1 MGVPEQ
7 TSRQE
12 DHEDSLLLQPSWRWH
27 LVPLR
32 KRPSL
37 DPTQRL
43 RLILG
48 MDTTATGH
56 TDMATTAMAT
66 DMATTTERGL
76 LMLSQLLRLLPT
88 QRLRLIPGMDTTDTA
103 TGHTDMATT
112 ATDLTDMATI
122 TERGLLMP
130 SQLLKLLP
138 TQRLRLI
145 PGMDTTATATGHTD
159 MATTATGLM
168 VMLTGVKRYS

>member
-1 MGVPEQ
+1 MGV
-7 TSRQE
+7 
-12 DHEDSLLLQPSWRWH
+12 H
-27 LVPLR
+27 LR

-37 DPTQRL
+37 DPTLRL
-43 RLILG
+43 RLIPG
-48 MDTTATGH
+48 MATTATATDH

-76 LMLSQLLRLLPT
+76 LMPSLLLRLLPT

-103 TGHTDMATT
+103 TG
-112 ATDLTDMATI
+112 LTDMAT

-138 TQRLRLI
+138 TLRLRLI
-145 PGMDTTATATGHTD
+145 PGMEATATGHTD
-159 MATTATGLM
+159 MATTATDLM
-168 VMLTGVKRYS
+168 VMLTGVKRYSDLSLPTLLRNTSFCKTIFFLYRKTVLFCVLGCR

>member
-1 MGVPEQ
+1 M
-7 TSRQE
+7 
-12 DHEDSLLLQPSWRWH
+12 
-27 LVPLR
+27 PLR

-43 RLILG
+43 RLIPG
-48 MDTTATGH
+48 MDTTA
-56 TDMATTAMAT
+56 
-66 DMATTTERGL
+66 
-76 LMLSQLLRLLPT
+76 
-88 QRLRLIPGMDTTDTA
+88 TA

-112 ATDLTDMATI
+112 ATDLTDMAT

-138 TQRLRLI
+138 TLRLRLI

-168 VMLTGVKRYS
+168 VMLTGVKRYSDLSLPTLLWNTSFCKTIFFLYWKTVLFCVLGCRVLCSIIYNREKINISNGLNTISFLHERNREKISIM

>member
-1 MGVPEQ
+1 MGA
-7 TSRQE
+7 
-12 DHEDSLLLQPSWRWH
+12 
-27 LVPLR
+27 
-32 KRPSL
+32 
-37 DPTQRL
+37 
-43 RLILG
+43 
-48 MDTTATGH
+48 TTATDL
-56 TDMATTAMAT
+56 TDMATI
-66 DMATTTERGL
+66 TERGP

-103 TGHTDMATT
+103 TDHTDMAT
-112 ATDLTDMATI
+112 TDLTDMATI

-138 TQRLRLI
+138 TLRLRLI

-168 VMLTGVKRYS
+168 VMLTGVKRYSDLSLPTLL

>member
-1 MGVPEQ
+1 MGL
-7 TSRQE
+7 S
-12 DHEDSLLLQPSWRWH
+12 SLLQPSWRWH

-43 RLILG
+43 RLIPG
-48 MDTTATGH
+48 MATTATATDH

-76 LMLSQLLRLLPT
+76 LMPSQLLRLLPT
-88 QRLRLIPGMDTTDTA
+88 QRLRLIPGMDTTATA
-103 TGHTDMATT
+103 TDHTDMATT

-130 SQLLKLLP
+130 SLLLRLLP

-168 VMLTGVKRYS
+168 VM

>member
-32 KRPSL
+32 KSPSL

-43 RLILG
+43 RLI
-48 MDTTATGH
+48 
-56 TDMATTAMAT
+56 
-66 DMATTTERGL
+66 
-76 LMLSQLLRLLPT
+76 
-88 QRLRLIPGMDTTDTA
+88 PG
-103 TGHTDMATT
+103 MATT

-122 TERGLLMP
+122 TERGLLTL
-130 SQLLKLLP
+130 SQLLRLLP
-138 TQRLRLI
+138 TLRLRLI
-145 PGMDTTATATGHTD
+145 PGMDTTATATDHTD

-168 VMLTGVKRYS
+168 VMLTGVKRYSDLSLPTLL

>member
-1 MGVPEQ
+1 M
-7 TSRQE
+7 
-12 DHEDSLLLQPSWRWH
+12 
-27 LVPLR
+27 
-32 KRPSL
+32 
-37 DPTQRL
+37 
-43 RLILG
+43 
-48 MDTTATGH
+48 
-56 TDMATTAMAT
+56 
-66 DMATTTERGL
+66 ERGL

-130 SQLLKLLP
+130 SLLLRLLPTQRLRLIPGMDTTDMATITERGLLMPSQLLKLLP

-145 PGMDTTATATGHTD
+145 PGMDTTATATDHTD

-168 VMLTGVKRYS
+168 VMLTGVKRYSDLSL

>member
-1 MGVPEQ
+1 MGSPGADEQ
-7 TSRQE
+7 ARGPRRLS
-12 DHEDSLLLQPSWRWH
+12 SLLQPSWRWH
-27 LVPLR
+27 LVHLR

-43 RLILG
+43 RLIPG
-48 MDTTATGH
+48 MATTATATGH

-76 LMLSQLLRLLPT
+76 LMPSQLLRLLPT
-88 QRLRLIPGMDTTDTA
+88 QRLRLIPGM
-103 TGHTDMATT
+103 ATT
-112 ATDLTDMATI
+112 ATDLTDMATA
-122 TERGLLMP
+122 ERGLLMP

-138 TQRLRLI
+138 TLRLRLI

-159 MATTATGLM
+159 MATTATDLM
-168 VMLTGVKRYS
+168 VMLTGVKRYSDLSLPTLL

>member
-1 MGVPEQ
+1 MG
-7 TSRQE
+7 S
-12 DHEDSLLLQPSWRWH
+12 SLLQPSWRWH

-43 RLILG
+43 RLIPG
-48 MDTTATGH
+48 MDTTATATDH

-76 LMLSQLLRLLPT
+76 LMPSQLLRLLPTLRLRLIPGMATTDTATDHTDMATTATDLTDMATTTERGLLMPSLLLKLLPT

-112 ATDLTDMATI
+112 AT
-122 TERGLLMP
+122 
-130 SQLLKLLP
+130 
-138 TQRLRLI
+138 
-145 PGMDTTATATGHTD
+145 
-159 MATTATGLM
+159 GLM
-168 VMLTGVKRYS
+168 VMLTGVKRYSDLSLPTLL

>member
-1 MGVPEQ
+1 MG
-7 TSRQE
+7 S
-12 DHEDSLLLQPSWRWH
+12 SLLQPSWRWH

-43 RLILG
+43 RLIPG
-48 MDTTATGH
+48 MDTTATATDH

-76 LMLSQLLRLLPT
+76 LMPSQLLKLLPT
-88 QRLRLIPGMDTTDTA
+88 LRLRLIPGMDT
-103 TGHTDMATT
+103 
-112 ATDLTDMATI
+112 
-122 TERGLLMP
+122 
-130 SQLLKLLP
+130 
-138 TQRLRLI
+138 
-145 PGMDTTATATGHTD
+145 TATGHTD

-168 VMLTGVKRYS
+168 VMLTGVKRYSDLSLPT